1 MSVIF
6 SNCVE
11 CIHFKYSKE
20 DKSYSC
26 KAFTE
31 GIPLKYMFRKHQ
43 DENQICN
50 NGIKFKRENIQCK
63 TPQ

>member
-31 GIPLKYMFRKHQ
+31 GIPPKYMFRKHQ

-50 NGIKFKRENIQCK
+50 NGIKF
-63 TPQ
+63 